1 MWVLVFIYFY
11 DTVPYVEQVT
21 KHNSMTECFHARELL
36 SEEVGKG
43 GGYFLPGQ
51 QALCIS
57 MEENIQL

>member
-1 MWVLVFIYFY
+1 
-11 DTVPYVEQVT
+11 VPYVEQVT

-43 GGYFLPGQ
+43 SGYFKSGQ

-57 MEENIQL
+57 MADPDV